1 MTLAATVERLAAGEV
16 AAKPT
21 RAVLLRVYRHNPSTP
36 GDTPKIVTYRVPVS
50 FGMTVLDALIWAKE
64 HVDPSLAFRCSCR
77 MGICG
82 SCGMQINGVPRLGC
96 ETQLTELGG
105 DRVDVAPLANHPI
118 VRDLATDFTGFFG
131 KHRAVRPHVVRTD
144 GEPAKIEREFLQTEE
159 QKLAYYQFTM
169 CIMCGLCNSA
179 CPIAT
184 MDAKFLGPQALA
196 QAYRFT
202 ADSRD
207 QGGDARLP
215 VLEDHHGVWRCEIAG
230 SCSAVCPKGVDPAL
244 GIQLLKRTLI
254 GRRLGRA

>member
-1 MTLAATVERLAAGEV
+1 MAATVEAPAATPV
-16 AAKPT
+16 AAKPMGV
-21 RAVLLRVYRHNPSTP
+21 VLLRVYRHNPAVP
-36 GDTPKIVTYRVPVS
+36 GDEPKTVTIRVPVS
-50 FGMTVLDALIWAKE
+50 PGMTVLDALVWAKE
-64 HVDPSLAFRCSCR
+64 TVDPSLAFRCSCR

-82 SCGMQINGVPRLGC
+82 SCGMEINGVPRLAC
-96 ETQLTELGG
+96 ETQLKELEG
-105 DRVDVAPLANHPI
+105 DRVEVAPLRNHPV

-131 KHRAVRPHVVRTD
+131 KHRSVRPHVVRAD
-144 GEPAKIEREFLQTEE
+144 AEPARIEQELLQTEE

-184 MDAKFLGPQALA
+184 MDSQFLGPQALA

-207 QGGDARLP
+207 QGRAGRLP
-215 VLEDHHGVWRCEIAG
+215 VLDGHHGAWRCEIAG

-244 GIQLLKRTLI
+244 GIQLMKRTLL
-254 GRRLGRA
+254 RRR

>member
-1 MTLAATVERLAAGEV
+1 MAATVEAPGVTQV
-16 AAKPT
+16 AAKPPGV
-21 RAVLLRVYRHNPSTP
+21 VLLRVYRHNPAIP
-36 GDTPKIVTYRVPVS
+36 GDEAKIVTIRVPRL

-64 HVDPSLAFRCSCR
+64 NVDPSLAFRCSCR

-82 SCGMQINGVPRLGC
+82 SCGMQINGIPKLAC
-96 ETQLTELGG
+96 ETQLKELEG
-105 DRVDVAPLANHPI
+105 DRIEVAPLQNHPV

-131 KHRAVRPHVVRTD
+131 KHRSVRPHVVRA
-144 GEPAKIEREFLQTEE
+144 GAEPARIERELLQTEE

-184 MDAKFLGPQALA
+184 MDAQFLGPQAIA

-207 QGGDARLP
+207 QGRAARLP
-215 VLEDHHGVWRCEIAG
+215 VLDGHHGAWRCEIAG

-244 GIQLLKRTLI
+244 GIQLMKRTLL
-254 GRRLGRA
+254 RRR